1 MGIYDRDYMRRRESP
16 SISFG
21 TLIAI
26 GVAVA
31 VLLGAVIYFSSGGH
45 RVAMSDVAKERLHAT
60 PFRPVNVNTATLEEL
75 ASIPYL
81 SSNTKQ
87 AIIEHRPYTAPE
99 DLMTVPG
106 IKKRMLERIRP
117 YITVK

>member
-26 GVAVA
+26 VAA
-31 VLLGAVIYFSSGGH
+31 ATVLVGAAIYFSSGSH
-45 RVAMSDVAKERLHAT
+45 RLVRSDVAEERLHAT
-60 PFRPVNVNTATLEEL
+60 PFRPVNVNTATPEEL

-81 SSNTKQ
+81 SSSTKQ
-87 AIIEHRPYTAPE
+87 AITEHRPYATPE
-99 DLMTVPG
+99 DLMAVPG

-117 YITVK
+117 YVTVK